1 MNRTQLTPDGT
12 RPAHVP
18 SYIDAR
24 ERADRRQ
31 HLQARLAL
39 LLAVLH
45 ILYFLVP
52 VLPFAHVRAAV
63 PLLLWLP
70 PLCTVLCLWYGLCVL
85 RQWSHRR
92 QQRTQFVPIPPVE
105 ELS

>member
-1 MNRTQLTPDGT
+1 VNRTQLTPDGT

-31 HLQARLAL
+31 HLRARLLL
-39 LLAVLH
+39 LLAALH
-45 ILYFLVP
+45 VVYFVAPL
-52 VLPFAHVRAAV
+52 LPFAQVRAIV

-70 PLCTVLCLWYGLCVL
+70 PLWTVLCLVYGLRALC
-85 RQWSHRR
+85 QWSHRR
-92 QQRTQFVPIPPVE
+92 QQRPQFVPIPPVE
-105 ELS
+105 ELP

>member
-1 MNRTQLTPDGT
+1 MTRTQLTPDGT

-24 ERADRRQ
+24 ERADRRS
-31 HLQARLAL
+31 HLRARLLL
-39 LLAVLH
+39 LLAALH
-45 ILYFLVP
+45 VVYFAAPLLP
-52 VLPFAHVRAAV
+52 VAQARAVV

-70 PLCTVLCLWYGLCVL
+70 PLCTVLCLWYGLCTL
-85 RQWSHRR
+85 RHWSQRR
-92 QQRTQFVPIPPVE
+92 QKNTHFVPIPPAE

>member
-31 HLQARLAL
+31 HLRVRVLL
-39 LLAVLH
+39 LLAALH
-45 ILYFLVP
+45 VVYFVAPLLP
-52 VLPFAHVRAAV
+52 VAQVRVVV

-70 PLCTVLCLWYGLCVL
+70 PLCTVLCLWYGLCTL
-85 RQWSHRR
+85 RHCSQRR
-92 QQRTQFVPIPPVE
+92 QKSTPFVPIPPVE

>member
-31 HLQARLAL
+31 HLRARLLL
-39 LLAVLH
+39 LLAALH
-45 ILYFLVP
+45 VGYFLAP
-52 VLPFAHVRAAV
+52 LLPFAQVRAIV

-70 PLCTVLCLWYGLCVL
+70 PLVVVLVLSYGCAIL
-85 RQWSHRR
+85 RRCSLRRR
-92 QQRTQFVPIPPVE
+92 QASPFVPIPPVE